1 MEMNL
6 LPEIIYDKIPDYLK
20 ELTIP
25 FVARERDI
33 VLLSSIG
40 SISACLPKVYG
51 IYSGDKISANL
62 YVLVVAPPAS
72 GKGVLNKS
80 RRLVEKIHISV
91 KANSSLRRQICEVDK
106 KQSKDKNTEQ
116 CPEIEIKLLPG
127 NVSSSKIY
135 KHLQSSEYGL
145 LIFESEADTISQL
158 LKLDWGSISDVLRKA
173 FHHESLSISR
183 EIDDK
188 YFEINN
194 PQLSMVVAGTPNQ
207 VQPLI
212 HSKENGLFSRF
223 LFYYFTEPSYW
234 KDVSPNTIR
243 LNANELFDIA
253 GDKLFELYNNL
264 IDTDF
269 EIEIKLNNQQW
280 EQFNSMMS
288 TITTSSINEGLLQ
301 IIPIIKRQ
309 GVIFFRIIM
318 ILTMMRH
325 IDNPLTQEYYCDDDD
340 FFIAKEIVKV
350 TIDHSLEV
358 SRILDSKSN
367 DPKEKLNAREIILLS
382 FLELNFTRNDALV
395 ASESLKI
402 PERTLGYMLKK
413 MVELKVIRRE
423 SNGNYK
429 KLC

>member
-1 MEMNL
+1 M
-6 LPEIIYDKIPDYLK
+6 
-20 ELTIP
+20 
-25 FVARERDI
+25 F
-33 VLLSSIG
+33 
-40 SISACLPKVYG
+40 
-51 IYSGDKISANL
+51 
-62 YVLVVAPPAS
+62 
-72 GKGVLNKS
+72 
-80 RRLVEKIHISV
+80 H
-91 KANSSLRRQICEVDK
+91 QI
-106 KQSKDKNTEQ
+106 
-116 CPEIEIKLLPG
+116 L
-127 NVSSSKIY
+127 
-135 KHLQSSEYGL
+135 
-145 LIFESEADTISQL
+145 
-158 LKLDWGSISDVLRKA
+158 
-173 FHHESLSISR
+173 
-183 EIDDK
+183 
-188 YFEINN
+188 
-194 PQLSMVVAGTPNQ
+194 
-207 VQPLI
+207 
-212 HSKENGLFSRF
+212 
-223 LFYYFTEPSYW
+223 
-234 KDVSPNTIR
+234 IR

-253 GDKLFELYNNL
+253 GDKLFELYKNL

-325 IDNPLTQEYYCDDDD
+325 IDNPLIQEYYCDDDD
-340 FFIAKEIVKV
+340 FFVAKEMVKV

-382 FLELNFTRNDALV
+382 FLEINFTRNDALV